1 MASFS
6 PFLPS
11 WRVSGPHRDRRVTA
25 LARLRRPF
33 IPRLEALEDRFCLS
47 TLTVVNNADSG
58 AGSLRDTIA
67 VALAARYD
75 RGRLAT
81 AGGKRTLIAG
91 NFATTSNDDIFGVFN
106 PNC

>member
-67 VALAARYD
+67 VALPPPAAS
-75 RGRLAT
+75 AH
-81 AGGKRTLIAG
+81 
-91 NFATTSNDDIFGVFN
+91 
-106 PNC
+106 